1 MHPFPLPAFNSSSFN
16 FHFRPPKV
24 YPLKRT
30 FSAMIQPTLKLYPP
44 PSPSMMNSGPAFYDP
59 AYHGVRKKLKKDGTA
74 AATRHITLSNEEGRA
89 LLDLWRKGSF
99 AGFYQWVQ
107 NAKAD
112 LKIDFKETER
122 VAKNKNPIFQGT
134 VHLSFPQKAH
144 LSMITAVEQGLSKKE
159 AKAKCFEKIVES
171 LLKSGLISQGLKDK
185 IFLKENQ
192 QNQENSK
199 PEPSIDPNVVPATGK
214 PEQNN
219 NNNGLKE
226 EENQIKPTGFFPMAE
241 PMRNPRKQANKL
253 VLQMQEKLKK
263 DKFFEACAI
272 FCKIIDLKSPE
283 WKEVFFLF
291 NYKMFSCFLDF
302 FFNEFYL

>member
-44 PSPSMMNSGPAFYDP
+44 TNSSMMNSCPPYYDSMHHSFQNP
-59 AYHGVRKKLKKDGTA
+59 RKKIKKDGSSA
-74 AATRHITLSNEEGRA
+74 AIRHISLSNDEGRA
-89 LLDLWRKGSF
+89 LLEIWRKGSF

-122 VAKNKNPIFQGT
+122 LAKNKNPIFQST

-144 LSMITAVEQGLSKKE
+144 LSMISASEQGLSKKE
-159 AKAKCFEKIVES
+159 AKTNCFEKIVES

-199 PEPSIDPNVVPATGK
+199 QDQNDQNINNMGK
-214 PEQNN
+214 TNEGNK
-219 NNNGLKE
+219 GLGQKE
-226 EENQIKPTGFFPMAE
+226 EEFNKPMGFFPLTE

-253 VLQMQEKLKK
+253 ILQMKEKLKK

-272 FCKIIDLKSPE
+272 FCKIIDLKHPE
-283 WKEVFFLF
+283 WKEVIFIFHFF
-291 NYKMFSCFLDF
+291 YYIS
-302 FFNEFYL
+302 

>member
-1 MHPFPLPAFNSSSFN
+1 
-16 FHFRPPKV
+16 
-24 YPLKRT
+24 
-30 FSAMIQPTLKLYPP
+30 MIQPTLKLYPP
-44 PSPSMMNSGPAFYDP
+44 PSQSMMNSGPAFYDP
-59 AYHGVRKKLKKDGTA
+59 AYHGFRKKLKKDGTA
-74 AATRHITLSNEEGRA
+74 AAPKHITLSNEEGRA

-199 PEPSIDPNVVPATGK
+199 PEPSIDPNVVPATGQ

-302 FFNEFYL
+302 FFLMNFIFNFSSFFF